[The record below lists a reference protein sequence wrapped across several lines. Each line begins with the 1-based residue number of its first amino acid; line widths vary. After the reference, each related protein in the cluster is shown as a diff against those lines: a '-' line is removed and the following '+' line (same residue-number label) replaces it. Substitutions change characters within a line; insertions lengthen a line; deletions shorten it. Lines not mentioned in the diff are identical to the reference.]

1 MPDPLRVLIVDD
13 SRIFRAALG
22 EALRHIPHVRVVDSV
37 FSGDKAMQVIGEQPV
52 DLVTLDLEM
61 PGMDGMATL
70 QAIGRF
76 NRERPNQLPVG
87 VIMISSHTQQGA
99 QATVSALQAGAFD
112 FISKPSG
119 TSHAENMKVLGAQL
133 ADKITGYTTHRA
145 NRMLRLASRPSAA
158 AGSTTALP
166 VRPLAP
172 SVIPNSSS
180 GLRGLALV
188 GIGVSTGGPKALGLL
203 LPALVTAVSCPI
215 VIVQHMPPGF
225 TASLAESL
233 DRMVTA
239 HVAEAR
245 EGEQLLPG
253 MVRVA
258 PGGKHLLVER
268 RATGALVTQL
278 SEDPLECGCRP
289 AANVLFRSVAKAC
302 GSYAGVL
309 APTGMGQDG
318 TEGAAAIKRAGGW
331 VLAQDEASSV
341 VWGMPGSIVAAGLAD
356 AVGNL
361 EQLPGMVT
369 DQARLP
375 RRNS

>member
-1 MPDPLRVLIVDD
+1 
-13 SRIFRAALG
+13 
-22 EALRHIPHVRVVDSV
+22 
-37 FSGDKAMQVIGEQPV
+37 
-52 DLVTLDLEM
+52 
-61 PGMDGMATL
+61 
-70 QAIGRF
+70 
-76 NRERPNQLPVG
+76 
-87 VIMISSHTQQGA
+87 MISSHTQQGA
-99 QATVSALQAGAFD
+99 QATVGALQAGAFD
-112 FISKPSG
+112 FIPKPSG

-133 ADKITGYTTHRA
+133 ADKISGYTTHRA
-145 NRMLRLASRPSAA
+145 NRMLRLASRPSPAA
-158 AGSTTALP
+158 ASTAAIP

-172 SVIPNSSS
+172 SIIPNASS

-302 GSYAGVL
+302 GSHAGVL
-309 APTGMGQDG
+309 VLTGMGQDG